1 MMEKDLLLLPGP
13 TPVPDRVLRA
23 MAAPMVNHRGA
34 LFTAVHDKVLAG
46 LKMVY
51 QTQNDVLVLPSAG
64 TGGLEAAIVNFF
76 SPGDRVLAVVTGAFG
91 QRFAKIAGAFG
102 LEVKVLDVPWGQGL
116 DPEAVAKELHADPS
130 LKGVLLTHNETSTGV
145 TNPVGEV
152 AKRRGDHQALILVDA
167 ISSLGGIDLPM
178 DELGLDVV
186 VAGSQKALM
195 IPPGL
200 SFLAVSPRA
209 WAAHEVAKLPRFY
222 FDLTPYRKGLA
233 KANTPY
239 TPAVSLWYALQ
250 ESLQMITEEG
260 LPQVFKRH
268 RLLGEMTRAGAKALG
283 LKLLAEPAV
292 ASETVTAIFPPA
304 GVAADEFRGLM
315 RKELGVTM
323 AGGQGPLSGQIFRI
337 GHVGWVAP
345 KDILSGLAALEEGLR
360 RVGHPAQAGAGVAA
374 ALEVMGRANA

>member
-1 MMEKDLLLLPGP
+1 MEKDLLLLPGP

-23 MAAPMVNHRGA
+23 MAAPMVNHRGSV
-34 LFTAVHDKVLAG
+34 FTAVHDEVLKG
-46 LKMVY
+46 LKKVY
-51 QTQNDVLVLPSAG
+51 QTENDCIVLPSAG
-64 TGGLEAAIVNFF
+64 TGGLEAAVVNFF

-91 QRFAKIAGAFG
+91 QRFAKIAQAYG
-102 LEVKVLDVPWGQGL
+102 LMVKVMDVPWGQGL
-116 DPEAVAKELHADPS
+116 DPEAVAQEMHADPG

-152 AKRRGDHQALILVDA
+152 AKRRGDHPALILVDA
-167 ISSLGGIDLPM
+167 ISALGGINLPM

-200 SFLAVSPRA
+200 STLAVSPRA
-209 WAAHEVAKLPRFY
+209 WTAHEAAKMPRFY

-239 TPAVSLWYALQ
+239 TPAVSLWYALR
-250 ESLQMITEEG
+250 ESLTMIFEEG
-260 LPQVFKRH
+260 LPAVFQRH
-268 RLLGEMTRAGAKALG
+268 QLLGEMTRMGAKALG
-283 LKLLAEPAV
+283 LRLLADPAV
-292 ASETVTAIFPPA
+292 ASETVTAIYPPE
-304 GVAADEFRGLM
+304 GIQADEFRSLM

-323 AGGQGPLSGQIFRI
+323 AGGQGPLAGQIFRI

-360 RVGHPAQAGAGVAA
+360 RVDRPATAGSGVAA
-374 ALEVMGRANA
+374 ALNVLGRWND